1 MKAVAYAVV
10 RDDPPTV
17 YAAESID
24 VLQRLLA
31 LEVVARSVPT
41 DLDPSARQRMRKAL
55 LDERWADAV
64 IEWIDTTGVAIDVYT
79 HLHIYSDTDLP
90 NDLIGAQLQ
99 FAPLYRDG
107 DSGGG
112 IG

>member
-1 MKAVAYAVV
+1 MSGVAYAVV

-17 YAAESID
+17 YTAESME

-41 DLDPSARQRMRKAL
+41 NLESSARDSMRKAL

-64 IEWIDTTGVAIDVYT
+64 IEWIDSTETAIDVYT
-79 HLHIYSDTDLP
+79 QLHVYSEADLP
-90 NDLIGAQLQ
+90 SELIGAQLQ
-99 FAPLYRDG
+99 FAPLFRD
-107 DSGGG
+107 
-112 IG
+112 

>member
-1 MKAVAYAVV
+1 MTGVAYAVV
-10 RDDPPTV
+10 RDEPPTV
-17 YAAESID
+17 YAADTID

-41 DLDPSARQRMRKAL
+41 DLDARARDRMRKAL

-64 IEWIDTTGVAIDVYT
+64 VEWIDTTGVAIDVYT
-79 HLHIYSDTDLP
+79 HLHIYSDGDLP

-99 FAPLYRDG
+99 FAPLYRD
-107 DSGGG
+107 
-112 IG
+112 

>member
-1 MKAVAYAVV
+1 MTSVAYGVV
-10 RDDPPTV
+10 RDEPPTV
-17 YAAESID
+17 YAAETID

-41 DLDPSARQRMRKAL
+41 GLDPKARDRMRKAL

-64 IEWIDTTGVAIDVYT
+64 VEWIDTTGIAIDVYT
-79 HLHIYSDTDLP
+79 HLHVYSASDLP

-99 FAPLYRDG
+99 FAPLYRD
-107 DSGGG
+107 
-112 IG
+112 

>member
-1 MKAVAYAVV
+1 MTAVAYAVV

-17 YAAESID
+17 YAAQTID

-41 DLDPSARQRMRKAL
+41 GLDPKARDRMRKAL

-64 IEWIDTTGVAIDVYT
+64 VEWIDTTGIAIDVYT
-79 HLHIYSDTDLP
+79 HLHVYSDDELP

-99 FAPLYRDG
+99 FAPLYRD
-107 DSGGG
+107 
-112 IG
+112 

>member
-1 MKAVAYAVV
+1 VSAVAYAVV

-17 YAAESID
+17 YAAESME

-41 DLDPSARQRMRKAL
+41 DLDPKARQRMRTAL

-64 IEWIDTTGVAIDVYT
+64 VEWIDTTGVAIDVYT
-79 HLHIYSDTDLP
+79 HLHVYSTDDLP
-90 NDLIGAQLQ
+90 NELIGAQLQ
-99 FAPLYRDG
+99 FSPLYRD
-107 DSGGG
+107 
-112 IG
+112 